1 MALVPNV
8 EKAPLFL
15 SISGAGECVN
25 NSSHMYV
32 SCLCVL
38 TPLDTTTTDLTPTR
52 STTACMCACIHK
64 CQHQ

>member
-15 SISGAGECVN
+15 SISGAGECAN

-38 TPLDTTTTDLTPTR
+38 TLLDKTTDLTPAHPTA
-52 STTACMCACIHK
+52 ACMCACAHQ
-64 CQHQ
+64 CQHK